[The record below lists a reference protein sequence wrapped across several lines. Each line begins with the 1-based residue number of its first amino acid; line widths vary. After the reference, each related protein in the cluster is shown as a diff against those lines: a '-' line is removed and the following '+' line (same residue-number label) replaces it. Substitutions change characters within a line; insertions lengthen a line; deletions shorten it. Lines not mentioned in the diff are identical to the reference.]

1 MEFKN
6 ITLETK
12 AGIARLTINRPPVN
26 VMDHATINEIS
37 SALEEIQKD
46 SEAKVLIIR
55 GAGTRAF
62 CAGVE
67 VKDHLGAMVPVM
79 MNGFEIMIR
88 LLRRLSIPSIAVVNG
103 VALGGGCELVAACDM
118 AIASEKAQFAQPEI
132 KLGGLA
138 PAAAALFPKIM
149 GEKKAFELILLG
161 DNITAKDA
169 ERIGLVNT
177 VVPDAELD
185 SAADKLAAKFIE
197 KTPLGVKLIK
207 EAFYQSANAPDFS
220 AAIRKATELG
230 IKSWQTEDA
239 QEGLKS
245 FLEKRPPVWKN
256 K

>member
-37 SALEEIQKD
+37 AALEEIQKD

-67 VKDHLGAMVPVM
+67 VKDHVGDMVPVM
-79 MNGFEIMIR
+79 MKGFEKMIR
-88 LLRRLSIPSIAVVNG
+88 LLRRLDKPSIAVVNG
-103 VALGGGCELVAACDM
+103 VALGGGCELVAGCDM
-118 AIASEKAQFAQPEI
+118 AIAVETAQFGQPEV

-169 ERIGLVNT
+169 ERIGLVNA
-177 VVPDAELD
+177 VVPVAELD
-185 SAADKLAAKFIE
+185 AAADKLAGKFME
-197 KTPLGVKLIK
+197 KSSLSLKLVK
-207 EAFYQSANAPDFS
+207 EAFYQCTNAADFDT
-220 AAIRKATELG
+220 AIRKATELG
-230 IKSWQTEDA
+230 IKSWETEDA

-245 FLEKRPPVWKN
+245 FLEKRPAVWKN